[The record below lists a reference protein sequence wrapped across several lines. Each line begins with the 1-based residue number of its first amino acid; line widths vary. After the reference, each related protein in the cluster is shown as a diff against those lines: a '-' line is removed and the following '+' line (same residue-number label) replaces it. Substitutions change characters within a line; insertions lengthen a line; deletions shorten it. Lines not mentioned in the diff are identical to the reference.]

1 MALPNPADFWKL
13 AKALDRLV
21 SLETRTN
28 EAFAETNLRLTRIE
42 ERLTRIE
49 ADRDRMVTE
58 AKAAST
64 AASVAASA
72 HLADLA
78 RSMGGLEERVR
89 QIGATAL
96 VALPAQ
102 KRKQPKTQRSRCA
115 LRST

>member
-1 MALPNPADFWKL
+1 VALPNPADFWKL

-58 AKAAST
+58 AKAAAST

-102 KRKQPKTQRSRCA
+102 KRKQPKT
-115 LRST
+115 